1 MIPMALFL
9 TLVFLFSLAKKR
21 MATTII
27 TGPIIF
33 TLSGI
38 LIFVAYPPLLERFP
52 DWTELGAA
60 DPFFLLIGEIT
71 LVFVLFSEA
80 AHIRLGGDGKEDRM
94 TVRLLFI
101 ALPLAV
107 IFGAALAMVLLTDMS
122 IWTAALLATILA
134 PTDASLGLAVVQS
147 KRVPRLIRQTLTL
160 EGGLDDGLGVPL
172 LLLFIAL
179 SAAEVEGGLQSW
191 LLFILQQVGFGVLVG
206 LGVGW
211 LGGKLMVSAGRR
223 GWMDGKSHQLALL
236 SMAVL
241 AWALAEHG
249 LHGNGFIA
257 AFYAGMG
264 LLLTY
269 RNTDQ
274 PQPHFDESWIDLLIY
289 FVFFYFGVSMG
300 PALSSFTGQFWLY
313 AILSLTLVRM
323 VPVAISMIGVGLRSV
338 STLFL
343 GCFGPRGLA
352 GIILALIYLEEVEHI
367 VGIDVN
373 TTILLVGAATVL
385 LSIVAHG
392 VSANPGINLYAR
404 RLTDLKP
411 GDPEYTDDGVV

>member
-1 MIPMALFL
+1 MSLFL
-9 TLVFLFSLAKKR
+9 TLVFLFSLAKRR

-33 TLSGI
+33 TLAGI

-52 DWTELGAA
+52 DWTELSAADAA
-60 DPFFLLIGEIT
+60 DPFFLLVGEIT

-80 AHIRLGGDGKEDRM
+80 AHIRLLEGDEKEDRM

-107 IFGAALAMVLLTDMS
+107 IFGAALAMVLLTDMP
-122 IWTAALLATILA
+122 IWTAAVLATILA

-147 KRVPRLIRQTLTL
+147 KRVPRLIRQVLTM
-160 EGGLDDGLGVPL
+160 EGGLNDGLGVPL
-172 LLLFIAL
+172 LLFFIAL
-179 SAAEVEGGLQSW
+179 SAAGVTGGLQSW
-191 LLFILQQVGFGVLVG
+191 LLFALRQIGFGVLVG

-211 LGGKLMVSAGRR
+211 LGGKLMVSADRR
-223 GWMDGKSHQLALL
+223 GWMDGKSRQLALL

-241 AWALAEHG
+241 AWALSEHG

-257 AFYAGMG
+257 AFHAGIG
-264 LLLTY
+264 LLLSY

-274 PQPHFDESWIDLLIY
+274 PQPHFDEAWVDLLIY
-289 FVFFYFGVSMG
+289 FIFFYFGISVC
-300 PALSSFTGQFWLY
+300 PALSFLTGQFWLY

-323 VPVAISMIGVGLRSV
+323 VPVAISMIGVGLRPA

-343 GCFGPRGLA
+343 GWFGPRGLA
-352 GIILALIYLEEVEHI
+352 AIILALIYLEEVAHI
-367 VGIDVN
+367 GINVN
-373 TTILLVGAATVL
+373 MTILLAGAATVL
-385 LSIVAHG
+385 LSLVAHG
-392 VSANPGINLYAR
+392 VSAIPGINLYAHQ
-404 RLTDLKP
+404 LTDLKP
-411 GDPEYTDDGVV
+411 GDPESTAYDVD

>member
-1 MIPMALFL
+1 MIPMFLFL

-21 MATTII
+21 IATTII

-33 TLSGI
+33 TLAGI
-38 LIFVAYPPLLERFP
+38 LIFVAYPPLLEHFP
-52 DWTELGAA
+52 DWTELWVA
-60 DPFFLLIGEIT
+60 DPFFLLVGEIT

-80 AHIRLGGDGKEDRM
+80 THVRLEGDGKEDRM
-94 TVRLLFI
+94 TARLLFI

-107 IFGAALAMVLLTDMS
+107 VAGAVIAMVLFTDMP
-122 IWTAALLATILA
+122 IWTAAVLATILA

-147 KRVPRLIRQTLTL
+147 KRVPRLIRQVLTL
-160 EGGLDDGLGVPL
+160 EGGLNDGLGVPL

-179 SAAEVEGGLQSW
+179 SAAELTGGLQSW
-191 LLFILQQVGFGVLVG
+191 LLFALQQIGFGVLVG

-211 LGGKLMVSAGRR
+211 LGGKLMVSAGQR
-223 GWMDGKSHQLALL
+223 GWMDGKSRQLALL

-257 AFYAGMG
+257 AFFAGMG
-264 LLLTY
+264 LLLSY

-274 PQPHFDESWIDLLIY
+274 QQSHFDESWIDLLIY
-289 FVFFYFGVSMG
+289 FVFFYFGISVA
-300 PALSSFTGQFWLY
+300 PALSSLTGQFWLY

-323 VPVAISMIGVGLRSV
+323 VPVAISMIGVGLQPA

-343 GCFGPRGLA
+343 GWFGPRGLA

-411 GDPEYTDDGVV
+411 GDPEYTDDSVV